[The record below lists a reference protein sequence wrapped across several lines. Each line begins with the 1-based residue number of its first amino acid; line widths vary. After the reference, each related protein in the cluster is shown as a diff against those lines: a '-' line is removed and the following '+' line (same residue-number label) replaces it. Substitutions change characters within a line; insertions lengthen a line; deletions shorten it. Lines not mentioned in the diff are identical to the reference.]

1 MNLSPNKNNLQILAK
16 ILEEFMTF
24 DNIKQAQKSTK
35 SKSNEKQKLIDAF
48 IKNMDEE
55 QKMKFPCPNG

>member
-1 MNLSPNKNNLQILAK
+1 
-16 ILEEFMTF
+16 MTF

-35 SKSNEKQKLIDAF
+35 SKSNDKQKLIDEF

-55 QKMKFPCPNG
+55 QKMKFWIKTLLSSKTEKRQRNF